1 MINHSFKAALSAFL
15 ILALSASF
23 LLSGC
28 GGAKEPEKI
37 SYTVTLQT
45 EGGMPLS
52 DVVISV
58 YEGESLSK
66 LVWASTT
73 DKDGKITFTAPEG
86 DYYAALKEAPK
97 GYSIEKSYVINSDNM
112 TISLAAALLSHE
124 SLDNTVFDLGSVF
137 LDYEITDSEG
147 NTHKISE
154 LLKSKKAVILNFW
167 FLNCD
172 PCKAEFPYLQ
182 KAYEKYSEDIAL
194 IALNPVDGT
203 DEKINDFAKKLSL
216 SFPMGCAESGW
227 ESAVRISAY
236 PTTVVIDRY
245 GTVALKHTG
254 SITSEGEFEKI
265 FGFFT
270 SDSYKQTTLRNME
283 DIPEIN

>member
-1 MINHSFKAALSAFL
+1 MIKHSLKAALSVLL
-15 ILALSASF
+15 ILAFTAS
-23 LLSGC
+23 LLMSGC
-28 GGAKEPEKI
+28 GAKKAESLP
-37 SYTVTLQT
+37 YTITLQS
-45 EGGMPLS
+45 EGGRPLS

-58 YEGESLSK
+58 YEDESLSK

-86 DYYAALKEAPK
+86 DYYATLKEAPK
-97 GYSIEKSYVINSDNM
+97 GYSTEKSYVINSDNM
-112 TISLAAALLSHE
+112 TISLAAALLSPE
-124 SLDNTVFDLGSVF
+124 SLDNTVFDLGCVF

-154 LLKSKKAVILNFW
+154 LLKTKKAVVLNFW

-182 KAYEKYSEDIAL
+182 KAYEKYSEDVAL

-216 SFPMGCAESGW
+216 TFPMGTAESTW
-227 ESAVRISAY
+227 ESALKISAY

-270 SDSYKQTTLRNME
+270 SDSYKQTTIRNME